1 MTRIIKILLFVFL
14 TGCITEFVPVTDEKK
29 ELLVVEGLITDQPGI
44 NTVKLSKSMPFG
56 KKSEAKP
63 LSGCFVSISDNEGN
77 RYWLNENAPGN
88 YISDSA
94 SFRGRQGEVYTL
106 HITVGDGTNSLNYES
121 YPVEMIPVPPIDSIY
136 YEKLIIKEDYI
147 NYGGIDACQIYL
159 DTHDPQN
166 LNKYYRWDFDET
178 WVLRLLWPVEK
189 IKCWVSDTSTTINIK
204 STAAFDES
212 RIIRHPVTYIS
223 NATDRLLRE
232 YSISI
237 NQYSLSEDEYI
248 FWEKIQTLTD
258 QAGGLYDIIPASVP
272 SNIFCVENPGED
284 VLGYFSVSAK
294 SSKRIFIQDDF
305 GGIIDQYPDCPIDT
319 VYGEVE
325 IWGLDVSVWVLSDN
339 PPGSWGFGSPRVRI
353 LTDKRGCADCTTRGT
368 INKPPYWTGD

>member
-77 RYWLNENAPGN
+77 WYWLNENAPGN

-106 HITVGDGTNSLNYES
+106 HITAGDGTNSLNYES

-136 YEKLIIKEDYI
+136 YEKQIIKEDYL
-147 NYGGIDACQIYL
+147 NYGGIDECQIYL

-223 NATDRLLRE
+223 NTTDRLLRK
-232 YSISI
+232 YSISV
-237 NQYSLSEDEYI
+237 NQYSLSEDEYVY
-248 FWEKIQTLTD
+248 WEKIQNITD
-258 QAGGLYDIIPASVP
+258 QTGGLYDIIPASVP

-325 IWGLDVSVWVLSDN
+325 IWGLDVSVWVISDN

-368 INKPPYWTGD
+368 ISKPPYWIGD